1 MSRSGRV
8 LALTGLFLLGVYLAG
23 LLPQTPDPP
32 HDIALAPVSSRT
44 SGLRIVAFGTS
55 LTARS
60 TWPQTVA
67 AALSACTGS
76 SVSVVKLAR
85 PGAGSRWAKSQIGEL
100 LALKPDLVVMEFA
113 INDADLHD
121 GLSPGNSRQ
130 ATREIVQS
138 LRGEMPNLPVL
149 LLTTNP
155 VAGLAKLQ
163 RPLLPL
169 YYQSYAAVASDT
181 NTGLVDGFARWLR
194 RADWQAALPDG
205 VHPFPEAEAELYA
218 APIAATIATAFG
230 WSCSIGQLP

>member
-1 MSRSGRV
+1 MSRTGRV
-8 LALTGLFLLGVYLAG
+8 LALTGLAFLGVYLAG
-23 LLPQTPDPP
+23 LLPQVPDPP
-32 HDIALAPVSSRT
+32 HDIALAPVSSRP
-44 SGLRIVAFGTS
+44 SNLRIVAFGTS

-60 TWPQTVA
+60 TWPQAVG
-67 AALSACTGS
+67 AALSDCTGS
-76 SVSVVKLAR
+76 SVTVLKLAR
-85 PGAGSRWAKSQIGEL
+85 PGAGSTWAKSQISAL

-138 LRGEMPNLPVL
+138 LRGAMPGLPVL

-155 VAGLAKLQ
+155 VAGIARLQ

-169 YYQSYAAVASDT
+169 YYQSYASVAADT
-181 NTGLVDGFARWLR
+181 NTGLVDGYARWLQR
-194 RADWQAALPDG
+194 EDWKSALADG
-205 VHPFPEAEAELYA
+205 VHPAPEAEAELYA
-218 APIAATIATAFG
+218 SPIAATIAKAFG